1 LRERAKKYQRF
12 AEECLRIAA
21 RVNDEA
27 IRAAFL
33 LMAQVWHRVAHEI
46 EEDTDEPASPM
57 S

>member
-1 LRERAKKYQRF
+1 MRERAKKYQRF

-33 LMAQVWHRVAHEI
+33 LMAQAWHRVAHEI